1 MEQNSSST
9 RTLTYKHISH
19 STDDIL
25 SYINDRRKGIVKSLK
40 TRWDKFNKVCMGGIE
55 PNVIISIAGISG
67 SGKSSLAN
75 SLETDLIDLNPAEDI
90 VVLSF
95 NFEINKNIS

>member
-1 MEQNSSST
+1 MEQNSYNKS
-9 RTLTYKHISH
+9 LTYKHISH
-19 STDDIL
+19 STDEII
-25 SYINDRRKGIVKSLK
+25 SYIDNRRKGIVKSLR

-67 SGKSSLAN
+67 SGKSSFAN

-95 NFEINKNIS
+95 NFEMKKTH